1 VRYRTYFNFLWVYS
15 LGQLFS
21 FRRVKS
27 AQNKERGAIVPQ
39 DVEWRLLAEEAS
51 QENNPKKL
59 VEIVEALTRALD
71 QQQHKEKAVSTS
83 HTASHN
89 SPASLP

>member
-1 VRYRTYFNFLWVYS
+1 M
-15 LGQLFS
+15 
-21 FRRVKS
+21 
-27 AQNKERGAIVPQ
+27 PQ
-39 DVEWRLLAEEAS
+39 DVEWRILAEEAS

-83 HTASHN
+83 HTGKRIDHDALSIPRIG
-89 SPASLP
+89 SPKRPRGLGVTLKKCTAARLRKKAGG

>member
-1 VRYRTYFNFLWVYS
+1 MRYRTYFNFLRVYS
-15 LGQLFS
+15 LKQLFS

-27 AQNKERGAIVPQ
+27 AQNRERGAIVPQ

-89 SPASLP
+89 PPASLP